1 MATLVRLDESK
12 FPSSTELI
20 IQIIKIFKLQLSK
33 SLIHLPFLRLY
44 LQGLHEK
51 GNKIGVNVALQRVN
65 LGNNRQRPSPIK
77 YLTEELAIKF

>member
-1 MATLVRLDESK
+1 MTTLVRLDKSK

-20 IQIIKIFKLQLSK
+20 IQIIKILKQLSK
-33 SLIHLPFLRLY
+33 SLILLPFLRVK

-51 GNKIGVNVALQRVN
+51 VNKIGVNVALQRVN

>member
-1 MATLVRLDESK
+1 MTTLVRLDKSK

-20 IQIIKIFKLQLSK
+20 IQIIKIFKQLSK
-33 SLIHLPFLRLY
+33 SLILLPFLRVK

-51 GNKIGVNVALQRVN
+51 VNKIGVNVALQRVN